1 MSDMIFEK
9 ARHRYLKEV
18 EKRKKKKRS
27 KEAGYTGLAGKSSI
41 CVCDDDLESA
51 E

>member
-18 EKRKKKKRS
+18 EKRKKKKEVR
-27 KEAGYTGLAGKSSI
+27 KQDIL
-41 CVCDDDLESA
+41 V
-51 E
+51 